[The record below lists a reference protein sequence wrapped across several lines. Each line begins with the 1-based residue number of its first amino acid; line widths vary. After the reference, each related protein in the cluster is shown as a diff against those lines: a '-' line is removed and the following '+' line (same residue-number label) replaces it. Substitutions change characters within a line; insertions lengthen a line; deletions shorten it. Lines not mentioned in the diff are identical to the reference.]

1 MYFHPSLR
9 QLWHVS
15 VSAERI
21 QLANPKEK
29 HLLETLFCWLSEFT
43 CLKEISCCWGT
54 WCAVLLWTEYG
65 DISPASSLFSVKLWP
80 PGNLQLVNITEN
92 TSNLT
97 WSLNISSHY
106 LAGER
111 EYQVRYRHVTQ
122 PQEVSAEGET
132 GMSYHMSP
140 RWILVLFMSP
150 KTCSWSSSQDVTSFG
165 EAGERMTAPV
175 LLSMSAAA
183 RVWWWQGDRWGSCFT

>member
-1 MYFHPSLR
+1 MCSP
-9 QLWHVS
+9 VMDT
-15 VSAERI
+15 V
-21 QLANPKEK
+21 
-29 HLLETLFCWLSEFT
+29 
-43 CLKEISCCWGT
+43 
-54 WCAVLLWTEYG
+54 YG

-140 RWILVLFMSP
+140 R
-150 KTCSWSSSQDVTSFG
+150 
-165 EAGERMTAPV
+165 
-175 LLSMSAAA
+175 
-183 RVWWWQGDRWGSCFT
+183 